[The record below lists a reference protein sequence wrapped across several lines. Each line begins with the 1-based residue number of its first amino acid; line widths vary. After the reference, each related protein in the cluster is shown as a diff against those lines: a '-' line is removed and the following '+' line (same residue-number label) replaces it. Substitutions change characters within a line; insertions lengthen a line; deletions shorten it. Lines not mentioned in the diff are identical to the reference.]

1 MVDTAVVSTGVSVV
15 EVVVL
20 STGVSVVD
28 VVALSMVD
36 WPYAY
41 KYISVRNVCP
51 GDVCL
56 PV

>member
-1 MVDTAVVSTGVSVV
+1 MVDAAVVSTGVSVV